1 MPNFILFILCG
12 ECRISEMKRSE
23 IELNV
28 THKSDKKEFKTMKKK
43 IVIALVTIILLIL
56 ASNIVIHTHLNKSLF
71 QFFFSNNEN
80 QESIVKKY

>member
-1 MPNFILFILCG
+1 
-12 ECRISEMKRSE
+12 MKRSE

-80 QESIVKKY
+80 QESIVKKIFRAIISKANFDI

>member
-1 MPNFILFILCG
+1 
-12 ECRISEMKRSE
+12 MKRSE
-23 IELNV
+23 IELSV
-28 THKSDKKEFKTMKKK
+28 THKSNKKEFQTMKKK

-80 QESIVKKY
+80 QESIVKKILTQGNQKIEIDNSEWK

>member
-1 MPNFILFILCG
+1 
-12 ECRISEMKRSE
+12 
-23 IELNV
+23 
-28 THKSDKKEFKTMKKK
+28 MKKK

-80 QESIVKKY
+80 QESIVKKIFRAIISKANFDI